1 MNHQTVLILDFG
13 GQYNQLIARRVREC
27 GVYCEVKPYK
37 MPLEEIKAMKP
48 VGIIFT
54 GGPNSVYLE
63 DSPRISEEIFEL
75 GVPVLGICYGI
86 QTMAYLLGGHVTTPD
101 SSEYGKTKTF
111 FDTTSPLFDGL
122 PEEGISWMSHTD
134 YIDKLPEGFKT
145 IAHTADCPVAAMENA
160 EQKLYG
166 FQYHPEVMHTEN
178 GLRMLHNFLY
188 NVCGCTGDWTMEN
201 YAETSIRSIREK
213 VGNGKVLLA
222 LSGGVDSSVAAALLA
237 KAVGSQLTCI
247 FVDHGLM
254 RKNEGDEVEAAF
266 AQWNI
271 NFVRVN
277 AGERFLG
284 KLAGISD
291 PETKRKI
298 IGEEFI
304 RVFEEEA
311 KKIGTVD
318 YLVQGTIYPDVIESG
333 AGDAAVIK
341 SHHIS
346 KPIDLNIHAEDG
358 ADEVLEV
365 LKPYLV

>member
-188 NVCGCTGDWTMEN
+188 NVCGCTGAWTMEN

-213 VGNGKVLLA
+213 DVYKRQYFYRVVSNAARLEFGKF
-222 LSGGVDSSVAAALLA
+222 GVDLVEQAILFLQIVRHSGNLNR
-237 KAVGSQLTCI
+237 QLGRI
-247 FVDHGLM
+247 GDFKGLT
-254 RKNEGDEVEAAF
+254 A
-266 AQWNI
+266 
-271 NFVRVN
+271 
-277 AGERFLG
+277 LG
-284 KLAGISD
+284 KHF
-291 PETKRKI
+291 
-298 IGEEFI
+298 IGFPD
-304 RVFEEEA
+304 
-311 KKIGTVD
+311 K
-318 YLVQGTIYPDVIESG
+318 VQHPG
-333 AGDAAVIK
+333 AGDCFNAAYACGNRTFTDDFEQTDFAGIVHMGAAAK
-341 SHHIS
+341 
-346 KPIDLNIHAEDG
+346 LDG
-358 ADEVLEV
+358 IFPNCL
-365 LKPYLV
+365 LYTSRKRTRGL